1 MVGFKP
7 APKNEYNP
15 PLYFNWRTRLK
26 KELVDILA
34 CPVDKAPLK
43 LSVDKEAGGEV
54 EKGGLKCTRC
64 GHLYPIE
71 EGIPNLLP
79 SEK

>member
-1 MVGFKP
+1 MKP
-7 APKNEYNP
+7 TIYLIKC
-15 PLYFNWRTRLK
+15 LYRRIGLK
-26 KELVDILA
+26 KKLVDILA
-34 CPVDKAPLK
+34 CPVDKAPLE
-43 LSVDKEAGGEV
+43 LSIEKETGEEV

-79 SEK
+79 PVK

>member
-1 MVGFKP
+1 M
-7 APKNEYNP
+7 
-15 PLYFNWRTRLK
+15 K

-34 CPVDKAPLK
+34 CPVDKAPLE
-43 LSVDKEAGGEV
+43 LRIDKEEGGEV
-54 EKGGLKCTRC
+54 LSGGLHCARC

-79 SEK
+79 PEK